1 MAQART
7 QRIES
12 EIQRV
17 LAGLVARELKDPR
30 VGNITIT
37 AVSAA
42 GDMGSVRV
50 FFTPFASSHPPQ
62 EVCRAL
68 NHAAGFLRGELGR
81 RLALRYAPRLEFVH
95 DESVDGAARL
105 SRLIDRAVA
114 GDHAHE
120 GGAAGGADRDAGRA
134 EPGGSGVGPGAVVA
148 GPHKDGDRAS
158 ARGRA
163 AHRSKSRR
171 R

>member
-7 QRIES
+7 HRIES

-17 LAGLVARELKDPR
+17 LATLLAREVKDPR
-30 VGNITIT
+30 VGNVTIT

-50 FFTPFASSHPPQ
+50 FFTPFASQHPPD

-95 DESVDGAARL
+95 DESVDGAAHL
-105 SRLIDRAVA
+105 THLIDRAVA
-114 GDHAHE
+114 GDRLGGENPAGSE
-120 GGAAGGADRDAGRA
+120 DRADSADRPGGAAHPGGAD
-134 EPGGSGVGPGAVVA
+134 S
-148 GPHKDGDRAS
+148 DRAP
-158 ARGRA
+158 RA
-163 AHRSKSRR
+163 GARR
-171 R
+171 RRRR